1 MKTTV
6 KRTLGGLCRC
16 ILAAVLPL
24 ALSLG
29 FCPLLGAQC
38 TLPPAPGPGTIDSTF
53 DSLVMQNGPGWTGA
67 DGSYSVALPDGNDLW
82 LWSDSYIGTVN
93 PQTRLRSGSLFQA
106 HNSLTIQDPITG
118 TWTTVGYPPKT
129 TSYFAPSNKADWFW
143 LGGEILY
150 QPSPGVYKIKVMLL
164 EWTGV
169 FEFLGNSVAT
179 LSYPSMSID
188 SIQPVALPDLS
199 IEWGAKILQDGS
211 YYYIYGL
218 KDPGTADKLPYVART
233 NSLNNLTQPS
243 HWQYWNGRGWVSGQS
258 NATPLAGVP
267 AITGEYS
274 VDKLTASTGPFYLM
288 VGMDPQDPPYPLWEY
303 VTTYY
308 SCLPQGPWSNR
319 TVVYTTPEAGVAGC
333 SVGTLFTY
341 NPKAH
346 IEFTDS
352 TGILVSYNVN
362 ANNSKDLVCAN
373 DYIPR
378 FIRVPV
384 SGVSRPGV
392 SWPIVPQDLPESGPH

>member
-1 MKTTV
+1 MEATL
-6 KRTLGGLCRC
+6 KRTSGRLHTC
-16 ILAAVLPL
+16 IVAAVLPL
-24 ALSLG
+24 ALSLATSL
-29 FCPLLGAQC
+29 PLRAQC
-38 TLPPAPGPGTIDSTF
+38 TLPPPPGEGSIDSAF
-53 DSLVMQNGPGWTGA
+53 DSVVVQNGPGWTGA
-67 DGSYSVALPDGNDLW
+67 DGSYSIALPDGNDLW

-106 HNSLTIQDPITG
+106 HNSLTIQDPTSG
-118 TWTTVGYPPKT
+118 AWTTVGYPPKSS
-129 TSYFAPSNKADWFW
+129 SYFAPQNKADWYW
-143 LGGEILY
+143 LGGEVLY
-150 QPSPGVYKIKVMLL
+150 QPSPGVYKIKVMLT

-169 FEFLGNSVAT
+169 YKFLGNSVAT

-188 SIQPVALPDLS
+188 LIQTVALPDLS
-199 IEWGAKILQDGS
+199 IEWGSKILQDGAL
-211 YYYIYGL
+211 YYIYGL
-218 KDPGTADKLPYVART
+218 RDPGTANKRPYVART

-243 HWQYWNGRGWVSGQS
+243 HWQYWNAAKHAWLVGQS

-288 VGMDPQDPPYPLWEY
+288 VGMDPQNPSYPLWQY

-308 SCLPQGPWSNR
+308 SCSPQGPWTAR
-319 TVVYTTPEAGVAGC
+319 TVVYTTPETGASGC
-333 SVGTLFTY
+333 SVGTLVTY

-352 TGILVSYNVN
+352 TGILLSYNVN

-378 FIRVPV
+378 FIRVPI
-384 SGVSRPGV
+384 SGLSATAPAA
-392 SWPIVPQDLPESGPH
+392 SEDASAP